1 MVKDKKKL
9 KITIISLCVFLL
21 VLAGVGIT
29 GFYIAG
35 DYLFKTLLES
45 YVEEQ
50 ITNQLEASIDSM
62 IAEDEELQ
70 TADAQGT
77 EREPGQ
83 TADAQGTEAGQ
94 TTAGTNGQ
102 AGEGTPGE
110 KPKAKKM
117 TKEEIKQVVKEKTEA
132 INDAIP
138 SKDKLAISQL
148 IFGNLTPEDI
158 RYLTSLAAD
167 GISKEDMAEAKKIA
181 KARFTEEQMKD
192 VQAYYKQYADV
203 VLEK

>member
-9 KITIISLCVFLL
+9 KITIISICVFLL

-70 TADAQGT
+70 IADAQGT
-77 EREPGQ
+77 AAEPGQ
-83 TADAQGTEAGQ
+83 AASGTD
-94 TTAGTNGQ
+94 GQ
-102 AGEGTPGE
+102 ASGEGTPSQ

-148 IFGNLTPEDI
+148 IFSNLTPEDI

-192 VQAYYKQYADV
+192 VQGYYKKYADV